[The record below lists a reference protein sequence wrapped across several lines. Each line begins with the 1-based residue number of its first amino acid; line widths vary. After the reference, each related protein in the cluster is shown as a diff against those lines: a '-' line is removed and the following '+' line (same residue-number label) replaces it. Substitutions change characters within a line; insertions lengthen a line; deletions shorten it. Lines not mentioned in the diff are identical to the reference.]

1 MVVQSW
7 EKDKY
12 NYDCDYLVLPEEV
25 NLNDYYCI
33 SKTRK
38 IIYEAGQDIKYAVL
52 DDDVEFG
59 RRNAKYWTRISNMEM
74 SKRKAT
80 QDDVLQMFDLYD
92 NWLDD
97 KEVTVCGCGLSE
109 NPPQDKPYSENS
121 SLSSAFWIN
130 GKHFKDVLPELE
142 LTKIKVAEDVLFLLS
157 LLNRGYGNRVSQEFI
172 VFNNSAHKKDMKSA
186 IWDEQTYENTLRD
199 HKILESMFPGIF
211 TILYDEDGKR
221 TSGGFRDFGKS
232 KILWSKA
239 FKKRVDNDNPF
250 LEYL

>member
-1 MVVQSW
+1 
-7 EKDKY
+7 
-12 NYDCDYLVLPEEV
+12 L
-25 NLNDYYCI
+25 
-33 SKTRK
+33 
-38 IIYEAGQDIKYAVL
+38 
-52 DDDVEFG
+52 
-59 RRNAKYWTRISNMEM
+59 
-74 SKRKAT
+74 
-80 QDDVLQMFDLYD
+80 
-92 NWLDD
+92 
-97 KEVTVCGCGLSE
+97 
-109 NPPQDKPYSENS
+109 
-121 SLSSAFWIN
+121 WIN